1 MNNRRAF
8 LKTTGVAAAL
18 AATCGTRTWASDK
31 SPTWKSSD
39 KAAKFL
45 KGIIAM
51 DSLNANFEQTATR
64 PEMWDEYYTRAL
76 TAGITATG
84 VTTAQGI
91 NDFDTFTRETSYNL
105 RKIDAD
111 DRFMVVRTAGDI
123 RRAHEEG
130 KHGFYWN
137 SQSAEILNNQPDVYM
152 PVAKAMGLATMGLAY
167 NERQRA
173 GDGNFVLNPGPISAY
188 GKTVVD
194 AMQRHRVLVDTSHA
208 SEPTALSTIEYAKKT
223 RPDLPTIET
232 HSSVHA
238 LYSGY
243 PEGEI
248 RLRTS
253 SDERIQ
259 AVADTGGVVSLCM
272 LPFIMIS
279 PQTETTRPQD
289 IVDRIDYMRKLTS
302 IDNVALSSD
311 DGFDWSKIYEFGKTN
326 PEQFDDGGLSAAVNK
341 LATTGIAE
349 PAKIYAAVID
359 EMWSRG
365 YSDEDVKKV
374 MGGNLMRIY
383 EQVWG

>member
-1 MNNRRAF
+1 MKNRRAF
-8 LKTTGVAAAL
+8 LKSAGAAAVL
-18 AATCGTRTWASDK
+18 SATCGKMTWASEY
-31 SPTWKSSD
+31 SPVWESSD
-39 KAAKFL
+39 KAAQFL
-45 KGIIAM
+45 KDIIAI

-76 TAGITATG
+76 DAGITATG

-91 NDFDTFTRETSYNL
+91 NDFDTFARETSYNL
-105 RKIDAD
+105 RKIAAD

-130 KHGFYWN
+130 KYGFFWN
-137 SQSAEILNNQPDVYM
+137 SQSAEILNNQPDIYM
-152 PVAKAMGLATMGLAY
+152 PLAKSMGLGTMGLAY

-194 AMQRHRVLVDTSHA
+194 AMQRHGVLVDTSHA
-208 SEPTALSTIEYAKKT
+208 SEPTALSTIEYAKEM
-223 RPDLPTIET
+223 RPDLPVIET

-279 PQTETTRPQD
+279 PQTELTRPQD
-289 IVDRIDYMRKLTS
+289 VVDRIDYMRELTS
-302 IDNVALSSD
+302 IDNVGLSSD

-326 PEQFDDGGLSAAVNK
+326 PEQFDDGGLSAAVNE
-341 LATTGIAE
+341 LATTGIGEA
-349 PAKIYAAVID
+349 AKIYAAIID
-359 EMWSRG
+359 EMWLRG
-365 YSDEDVKKV
+365 YTDEDVKKV
-374 MGGNLMRIY
+374 MGGNFTRIF